1 MGTVPQYIY
10 IYFLFIYFIESELT
24 WQRQSEFSILWLSE
38 YGNPNCVKQRHKGSG
53 IRKGRKEETSV
64 ACSHTFLLLDHGCH
78 AHLPHSFLGYRFDG
92 E

>member
-10 IYFLFIYFIESELT
+10 INYFKLLYTIRTCLK
-24 WQRQSEFSILWLSE
+24 RQSEFSILWLSK
-38 YGNPNCVKQRHKGSG
+38 YRNPNCVKRRHKGSG
-53 IRKGRKEETSV
+53 IKKERKEEKTV

-78 AHLPHSFLGYRFDG
+78 AHLPHSFLGYHFDG